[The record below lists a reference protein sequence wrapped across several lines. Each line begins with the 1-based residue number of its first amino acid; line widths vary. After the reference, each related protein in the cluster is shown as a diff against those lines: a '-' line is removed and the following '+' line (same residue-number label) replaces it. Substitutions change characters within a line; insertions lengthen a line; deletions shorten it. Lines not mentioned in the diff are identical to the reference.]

1 MTSQLITSLG
11 FSGLKRL
18 AETIDREIEILEK
31 EVTFGLVVDNSN
43 SKFSADIA
51 DDVLEEVKA
60 LKLEAEGKV
69 VYFQETCHTFPF
81 SDTEERLRDQILSTK
96 LGLKS
101 IFDPM
106 GIIKHYSV
114 RKSWF

>member
-60 LKLEAEGKV
+60 LKLEAEGRLFTFKKPV
-69 VYFQETCHTFPF
+69 ILFPF
-81 SDTEERLRDQILSTK
+81 QILRSPFFR
-96 LGLKS
+96 LG
-101 IFDPM
+101 
-106 GIIKHYSV
+106 
-114 RKSWF
+114 